1 MLHDVLSLFH
11 LFLFKQN
18 LLKFLIVLFFFFF
31 SNTYNFIL
39 RRSGRY

>member
-18 LLKFLIVLFFFFF
+18 LLKFLIVHFFQ
-31 SNTYNFIL
+31 YIQ
-39 RRSGRY
+39 RYLVPQLLNY